1 MSKKDKKAK
10 PNRQESQSQTFTA
23 SGISVPRDIIHCLL
37 SIVSIRTVR
46 GQSFLG
52 QVAEDT
58 VVLAADRRGAAH
70 PVVLHD
76 GVVVTGPSP
85 ELVPD
90 LGRFLS
96 GPVAAAALGASSDA
110 GNDGAD
116 IPIFSEDLLVLRG
129 AAVDRVAS
137 HTAEVLSQLLHPR
150 VFLQ

>member
-1 MSKKDKKAK
+1 M
-10 PNRQESQSQTFTA
+10 
-23 SGISVPRDIIHCLL
+23 
-37 SIVSIRTVR
+37 
-46 GQSFLG
+46 LG

-70 PVVLHD
+70 PVVIHD
-76 GVVVTGPSP
+76 GAVVTGPSP

-96 GPVAAAALGASSDA
+96 GPVAVNLSASSDA

>member
-1 MSKKDKKAK
+1 M
-10 PNRQESQSQTFTA
+10 
-23 SGISVPRDIIHCLL
+23 
-37 SIVSIRTVR
+37 
-46 GQSFLG
+46 LG

-70 PVVLHD
+70 PVVIHD
-76 GVVVTGPSP
+76 GAVVTGPSP

-96 GPVAAAALGASSDA
+96 GPVAVNLSASSDA
-110 GNDGAD
+110 GNDGAA
-116 IPIFSEDLLVLRG
+116 IPIFSLDLLVLRG
-129 AAVDRVAS
+129 VPVDRVAP